1 MSLIFG
7 AIAGG
12 LAGAGAAGEKAFARM
27 HEHEN
32 QKSLEQMRADL
43 MFEKE
48 SRLIELRH
56 GNEVKMKR
64 DIEQPFLAG
73 QNKLS
78 LESAER
84 QRREADVAAGER
96 VGMQTAS
103 AEKINTANLA
113 SHAKD
118 RESREKVANISAWA
132 AMHEKPVLR
141 ENADGTV
148 SFLDPKTAKATLVV
162 DSKTGQ
168 PTQVKIP
175 ITKETELYVNTLSGF
190 ANRIMGNSA
199 SSPEERARARNILDV
214 QIPAILS
221 RQKPIPD
228 NVAMAAMKKALDNP
242 QARLGWEKIYG
253 VGTIEPAMAAFDA
266 AAAAAKAAK
275 DKVPGPPGPTPT
287 EVKPDRTGPPPPV
300 PANTPPSV
308 LAAAARG
315 EAAAAKRREAAVAAK
330 EAAKVQAEQK
340 AAATEDRKAAVRWL
354 SADAIDGMT
363 QKQAFEYKKKYW
375 DVMTKEQRDAVRRKT
390 AQGLLEKVMAPS
402 IDSE

>member
-56 GNEVKMKR
+56 GKDVTMKR

-103 AEKINTANLA
+103 AERIATGHRA
-113 SHAKD
+113 SEAED

-132 AMHEKPVLR
+132 ATHEKQQMVT
-141 ENADGTV
+141 NADGTV
-148 SFLDPKTAKATLVV
+148 SFFDPKTKTSTVVV
-162 DSKTGQ
+162 DSKTKQ
-168 PTQVKIP
+168 PVQARVP
-175 ITKETELYVNTLSGF
+175 ITKERELYINTLSGY
-190 ANRIMGNSA
+190 ANRIIGNSA
-199 SSPEERARARNILDV
+199 SSPEERARAQQIVDV
-214 QIPAILS
+214 QIPNMLS
-221 RQKPIPD
+221 GQKPIPD

-266 AAAAAKAAK
+266 AATAAADAKKKETPKTPAAAPTKPVTTTPGIVESAVSLSPAAEKLGTQLDAARQRVAAAEAVLTKFGMKQQRDKPAEFAAAKAEAK
-275 DKVPGPPGPTPT
+275 
-287 EVKPDRTGPPPPV
+287 
-300 PANTPPSV
+300 
-308 LAAAARG
+308 AAREERSAAQQEY
-315 EAAAAKRREAAVAAK
+315 EAAASREVK
-330 EAAKVQAEQK
+330 LPG
-340 AAATEDRKAAVRWL
+340 R
-354 SADAIDGMT
+354 
-363 QKQAFEYKKKYW
+363 
-375 DVMTKEQRDAVRRKT
+375 
-390 AQGLLEKVMAPS
+390 
-402 IDSE
+402 